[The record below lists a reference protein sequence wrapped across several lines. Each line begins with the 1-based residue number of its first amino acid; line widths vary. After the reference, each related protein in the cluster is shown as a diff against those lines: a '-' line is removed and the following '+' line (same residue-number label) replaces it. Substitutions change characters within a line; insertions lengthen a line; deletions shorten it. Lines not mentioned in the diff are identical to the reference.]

1 MHSIPASWPTHMH
14 RHLKKKKNAQ
24 MKQTNKNP
32 HPWQIL
38 REGPTESAARQVS
51 SKACPPCLSLR
62 GGAESPEAG
71 SSEKLCA
78 RIPNFWSPFSLFAEE
93 GCRFPFCTDSFRRTN
108 KQRRSPSRAL
118 CKLQVIKTAC
128 KCPDR
133 KHFKEPVIPAMA
145 GQDCVV

>member
-1 MHSIPASWPTHMH
+1 MLGPALNPCIMAYTHAQTSQ
-14 RHLKKKKNAQ
+14 KKCPNE
-24 MKQTNKNP
+24 TNK
-32 HPWQIL
+32 QK
-38 REGPTESAARQVS
+38 PTPLANSKRGAHRVGSRA

-78 RIPNFWSPFSLFAEE
+78 QIPNFWSPFSLFAEE